1 VIDVR
6 SLGTVDPFVTKDG
19 SLIRELCGVPAGGTS
34 RHSVAEATLEPGQAT
49 ERHYHGESEEV
60 YFILEGEGDMEVD
73 GDSATVCAGDAI
85 PISPGAW
92 HTLRNTGG
100 GPLRLLCTCAP
111 PYRHEDTFFE

>member
-19 SLIRELCGVPAGGTS
+19 SLIRELCGIPTGGTS
-34 RHSVAEATLEPGQAT
+34 RQSLAEATLEPGQAT
-49 ERHYHGESEEV
+49 ERHYHAESEEV
-60 YFILEGEGDMEVD
+60 YFILDGEGAMELDCETAHVK
-73 GDSATVCAGDAI
+73 VGDAI

-92 HTLRNTGG
+92 HTLRNTGDTA
-100 GPLRLLCTCAP
+100 LRLLCACAP

>member
-1 VIDVR
+1 MIDVR

-19 SLIRELCGVPAGGTS
+19 SLIRELCGIPAGGTS

-49 ERHYHGESEEV
+49 EPHYHAESEEV

-85 PISPGAW
+85 PIPPGAW
-92 HTLRNTGG
+92 HTLHNTGG

-111 PYRHEDTFFE
+111 PYRDEDTFFE